1 MMQPDDDSL
10 IICRNLAIGYDNE
23 AVAEKIN
30 LEIRKGEFLPF
41 IGPNGSGK
49 TTLLRTILGLLPPL
63 SGELIHPFS
72 QQPPGYVPQISTLDR
87 LYPVTAREVITMGL
101 YPRLGLWQKPDRQM
115 REQIDSYL
123 QRFNLQQHA
132 ERTLNELSGGMRQ
145 KVMIARALVSG
156 AEVLIMDEPAAGLD
170 EQSEFDLIELLYRLA
185 REEQK
190 TVLFA
195 QHSLDP
201 IIGLANEVFRLYQGQ
216 SGRLPLYALLSARN
230 LRHIDKENKNVQSH
244 QS

>member
-1 MMQPDDDSL
+1 
-10 IICRNLAIGYDNE
+10 
-23 AVAEKIN
+23 
-30 LEIRKGEFLPF
+30 
-41 IGPNGSGK
+41 
-49 TTLLRTILGLLPPL
+49 
-63 SGELIHPFS
+63 
-72 QQPPGYVPQISTLDR
+72 
-87 LYPVTAREVITMGL
+87 MGL

-244 QS
+244 HS